1 MKITDIRSTVVAGNF
16 DWILV
21 RVYTDEGLVGLGEA
35 YWGPGVRAILADP
48 RFKSILIGED
58 PTNVDRCWLT
68 LKKRLA
74 GAGSSFGTLVTAMSG
89 VELALW
95 DLAGKA
101 AGLPIYRLMGGKL
114 RDRIRIYQDCGA
126 EDWGWHADIGAVARQ
141 AVADGYTAIK
151 FDIDMPTTYE
161 LDPWNRCL
169 TNREIAYIMEQV
181 GLAREAIGDDVD
193 LLIDCHWKYNVS
205 DAIRLARALEPFN
218 LLWLEDPVPPE
229 NVAAHRL
236 VTQASATPICT
247 GENLYLKHG
256 FRELIS
262 AHACDVVA
270 PDVPKMGGLSEA
282 KRVADLA
289 DLYDMAVGPHNVSSP
304 IGTLAACH
312 MLATVP
318 NVLVLEF
325 HGCHVPWWSD
335 LVQGPQPVIKG
346 GYITVPDGPG
356 LGVEL
361 NEDTARAHLKPG
373 EGWFEM

>member
-1 MKITDIRSTVVAGNF
+1 
-16 DWILV
+16 
-21 RVYTDEGLVGLGEA
+21 
-35 YWGPGVRAILADP
+35 
-48 RFKSILIGED
+48 
-58 PTNVDRCWLT
+58 
-68 LKKRLA
+68 
-74 GAGSSFGTLVTAMSG
+74 
-89 VELALW
+89 
-95 DLAGKA
+95 
-101 AGLPIYRLMGGKL
+101 
-114 RDRIRIYQDCGA
+114 
-126 EDWGWHADIGAVARQ
+126 
-141 AVADGYTAIK
+141 
-151 FDIDMPTTYE
+151 MPTTYE

-169 TNREIAYIMEQV
+169 TNREIAHITEQV
-181 GLAREAIGDDVD
+181 GLAREAIGDGID

-205 DAIRLARALEPFN
+205 DAIRLARALEPFT

-236 VTQASATPICT
+236 VTQASTTPICT
-247 GENLYLKHG
+247 GENLYLRHG

-262 AHACDVVA
+262 THACDVVA
-270 PDVPKMGGLSEA
+270 PDVPKMGGLAEA

-318 NVLVLEF
+318 NFLILEF

-335 LVQGPQPVIKG
+335 LVQGPQPVIKD

-361 NEDTARAHLKPG
+361 NEDVAHVHLRSG
-373 EGWFEM
+373 EDWFEM

>member
-1 MKITDIRSTVVAGNF
+1 VKITDIRSTVVAGNF

-21 RVYTDEGLVGLGEA
+21 RVDTDEGLVGLGEA

-151 FDIDMPTTYE
+151 FDVDMPTMYE

-169 TNREIAYIMEQV
+169 TNREIAHITEQV

-193 LLIDCHWKYNVS
+193 LLIDCHWNYNVS
-205 DAIRLARALEPFN
+205 DAIRLARELEPFK

-236 VTQASATPICT
+236 VTQASTTPICT

-262 AHACDVVA
+262 THACDVVA

-304 IGTLAACH
+304 IGTLATCH

-335 LVQGPQPVIKG
+335 LVQGPQPVIKD

-361 NEDTARAHLKPG
+361 NEDVAHAHLRPG

>member
-1 MKITDIRSTVVAGNF
+1 VKITDIRSAVVAGNF

-21 RVYTDEGLVGLGEA
+21 RVDTDEGLVGLGEA

-126 EDWGWHADIGAVARQ
+126 EDWGWHDDIGAVARR

-151 FDIDMPTTYE
+151 FDVDIPTTYE

-169 TNREIAYIMEQV
+169 TNREIAHITEQV

-205 DAIRLARALEPFN
+205 DAIRLARALEPFK

-262 AHACDVVA
+262 THACDVVA

-325 HGCHVPWWSD
+325 HCCHVPWWSD
-335 LVQGPQPVIKG
+335 LVQGPQPVIND

-361 NEDTARAHLKPG
+361 NEDVARAHLGPG